1 MILRHCVT
9 VIFTLAGSVAL
20 ALMLGCS
27 TTAPVTS
34 VNDPQNTYTP
44 ADTYIKY
51 VKDFPQM
58 RMLDGKLP
66 EGILAFKNLT
76 YVNYGARELQLDLYA
91 PEPTMADQRPA
102 IVLVHGG
109 GWRAGYRE
117 NMMPLAHQL
126 ALRGYVTATISY
138 RLSPE
143 AEYPAAIHDVKAAVR
158 WLRENAKTYGVNP
171 ERIAVAGGS
180 AGGQIAAL
188 VGMTNGDVKFDPQAS
203 KSLFTSDVQAV
214 INIDGLSDFT
224 SEEARKYEDDPRKN
238 PSSAGQWFGGNYAT
252 KTALWHEASPIYHV
266 SKGKPPVLF
275 INSSQARFSVG
286 QAEMIKRLE
295 EAKINYHAE
304 KFSDAPHSFWLF
316 YPWAKPTATMMA
328 NFLDAQFAYKMM
340 CH

>member
-1 MILRHCVT
+1 MNLRHLVSWT
-9 VIFTLAGSVAL
+9 GMALL
-20 ALMLGCS
+20 ALMMGCA
-27 TTAPVTS
+27 TAPVTS
-34 VNDPQNTYTP
+34 FNDPQNTYTP
-44 ADTYIKY
+44 AATYTKY
-51 VKDFPQM
+51 VADFPQM
-58 RMLDGKLP
+58 RMLNGALP

-76 YVNYGARELQLDLYA
+76 YVKYGPRELQLDLYA
-91 PEPTMADQRPA
+91 PAPTMADQRPA
-102 IVLVHGG
+102 VVLVHGG

-143 AEYPAAIHDVKAAVR
+143 APYPAAIHDVKAAVR
-158 WLRENAKTYGVNP
+158 WLRMNAKTYGINP

-180 AGGQIAAL
+180 AGGQIASL
-188 VGMTNGDVKFDPQAS
+188 VGMTNGDEKFDIQAKKNKVS
-203 KSLFTSDVQAV
+203 SDVQAI

-224 SEEARKYEDDPRKN
+224 SEEARKHEDDPRKN

-252 KTALWHEASPIYHV
+252 RTALWHEASPIYYV

-275 INSSQARFSVG
+275 INSSQERFSIG
-286 QAEMIKRLE
+286 QDEMIRRLE
-295 EAKINYHAE
+295 AAKINYHVE

-316 YPWAKPTATMMA
+316 YPWMKPTATMIA